1 MHIRVLIVKIVLQ
14 LLRFFVIAMRDFIQH
29 LQDRGILE
37 NFSSGLDNLSTP
49 VSAYLGF
56 DPTAPSL
63 HVGHWIGICF
73 LRRMAHFGL
82 TPVALVG
89 SATGMIGDPSGK
101 SIERTLLEESQVA
114 YNSQKL
120 SECLAHYL
128 PGVQIVNNIDWLKET
143 TVIDFLRDVGK
154 HFRLGAMLG
163 KDTVKQRVQSEEG
176 ISYTEFSYMLLQS
189 YDFAYLFENYGVCL
203 QCGGS
208 DQWGNITSGID
219 YIRRRGLGQAYGL
232 TYPLLTNSQGKK
244 IGKTESG
251 TIWLDPKLT
260 SPYELYQYFLRLP
273 DQEVPKVART
283 LTLLSNEEIFDL
295 DQKFLLDPIAV
306 KKFVAETIVTSIHG
320 EDGLREAQV
329 VTRSIH
335 PGKVSSVSEKDFQ
348 DLVTM
353 GQGVSLEGTQA
364 LGKRWIDLFVALGV
378 CSSKGEARRL
388 IEQKGLY
395 VNSEPIENE
404 HSVFEET
411 QVCFDQYVLLAQ
423 GKKKKLVLRLI

>member
-1 MHIRVLIVKIVLQ
+1 
-14 LLRFFVIAMRDFIQH
+14 MRDFIRH
-29 LQDRGILE
+29 LKDRGILE
-37 NFSSGLDNLSTP
+37 DFSSGLDSVTSP
-49 VSAYLGF
+49 ISAYLGF
-56 DPTAPSL
+56 DPTAASL
-63 HVGHWIGICF
+63 HIGHWIGICF
-73 LRRMAHFGL
+73 LRRMANFGI

-101 SIERTLLEESQVA
+101 SIERTLLESNQVA

-120 SECLAHYL
+120 SECLSHYL
-128 PGVQIVNNIDWLKET
+128 PGVQIVNNMDWFKNT

-154 HFRLGAMLG
+154 HFRLGTMLG
-163 KDTVKQRVQSEEG
+163 KDTIKQRIQSEEG
-176 ISYTEFSYMLLQS
+176 ISYTEFSYILLQS
-189 YDFAYLFENYGVCL
+189 YDFAYLFEKCGISL

-251 TIWLDPKLT
+251 TIWLDPALT

-273 DQEVPKVART
+273 DSEIPKIART

-295 DQKFLLDPIAV
+295 DQKFLSDPIAV
-306 KKFVAETIVTSIHG
+306 KKFVTETIVTSIHG
-320 EDGLREAQV
+320 KDRLEEAQA
-329 VTRSIH
+329 VTQSMH

-348 DLVTM
+348 DLISM
-353 GQGVSLEGTQA
+353 GQGMSLERIQTI
-364 LGKRWIDLFVALGV
+364 GKRWIDLFVEVGF
-378 CSSKGEARRL
+378 CNSKGEARRL

-395 VNSEPIENE
+395 VNSDPIIDEQ
-404 HSVFEET
+404 SVFEDS
-411 QVCFDQYVLLAQ
+411 QVCYGQYVLLAQ

>member
-37 NFSSGLDNLSTP
+37 NFSSGLDSVSTP

-63 HVGHWIGICF
+63 HIGHWIGICF
-73 LRRMAHFGL
+73 LRRMASFGI

-120 SECLAHYL
+120 SECLSRYL
-128 PGVQIVNNIDWLKET
+128 PGLQIVNNMDWLKET

-189 YDFAYLFENYGVCL
+189 YDFAYLFEKHGVCL

-219 YIRRRGLGQAYGL
+219 YIRRLGLGQAYGL

-260 SPYELYQYFLRLP
+260 SAYELYQYFLRLP

-295 DQKFLLDPIAV
+295 DQKFLLDPVAV

-320 EDGLREAQV
+320 EDGLREAQI
-329 VTRSIH
+329 VTQSMH

-348 DLVTM
+348 DLIAM
-353 GQGVSLEGTQA
+353 GQGVSLERAQA
-364 LGKRWIDLFVALGV
+364 LGKQWIDLFVTLGV

-404 HSVFEET
+404 HSVCEET

>member
-1 MHIRVLIVKIVLQ
+1 
-14 LLRFFVIAMRDFIQH
+14 MRDFIKH

-37 NFSSGLDNLSTP
+37 DFSSGLDSVSAP

-56 DPTAPSL
+56 DPTAPAL
-63 HVGHWIGICF
+63 HIGHWIGICF
-73 LRRMAHFGL
+73 LRRMASFGI

-120 SECLAHYL
+120 SECLSHYL
-128 PGVQIVNNIDWLKET
+128 PGLQIVNNMDWFKET
-143 TVIDFLRDVGK
+143 TMIDFLRDVGK

-189 YDFAYLFENYGVCL
+189 YDFAYLFEKYGVRL

-260 SPYELYQYFLRLP
+260 SAYELYQYFLRLP

-295 DQKFLLDPIAV
+295 DQKFLLDPLAV

-320 EDGLREAQV
+320 EDGLREAQI
-329 VTRSIH
+329 VTQSIH

-348 DLVTM
+348 DLIAM

-364 LGKRWIDLFVALGV
+364 LGKRWIDLFVELGV
-378 CSSKGEARRL
+378 CGSKGEARRL

-404 HSVFEET
+404 QSVFEET